1 MNDSMRRREAV
12 SDMVDGR
19 LRGQAFSDAMRVLD
33 TEMDA
38 RMAWHAY
45 HVVGDVLRSGE
56 LAACEGD
63 AVFLERLRGRLQHET
78 GERHGHAI
86 APAVEAPVLGVDTRV
101 PPANDGIFPWRWAA
115 GFLSVLAA
123 VAIGWN
129 MRGLTATGADE
140 LISASPET
148 VRYAQPTSVQGGQV
162 MIRDPRLD
170 QLLQAHRQSG
180 GASALQV
187 PSGFLRN
194 ATFEVPSR

>member
-1 MNDSMRRREAV
+1 MNDSMRKREAA
-12 SDMVDGR
+12 SDVMDGR
-19 LRGQAFSDAMRVLD
+19 LRGQAFADAMRELD
-33 TEMDA
+33 GDADA
-38 RMAWHAY
+38 RVAWHAY

-56 LAACEGD
+56 LAACQGD
-63 AVFLERLRGRLQHET
+63 AAFLERLRGRLQHET
-78 GERHGHAI
+78 CEGHGHAP
-86 APAVEAPVLGVDTRV
+86 APTVEASVLAVDTRV
-101 PPANDGIFPWRWAA
+101 PPANDSVFPWRWAA

-129 MRGLTATGADE
+129 MRGLTATGANE
-140 LISASPET
+140 LASASPEP

-162 MIRDPRLD
+162 MIRDARLD
-170 QLLQAHRQSG
+170 QLLLAHRQSG